1 MTVELPTAGER
12 FEAQLVEDRYGV
24 LWLYE
29 AQARLGRRAAQAF
42 SLVVVLRLGWRLVRP
57 SSEEQALFRGR
68 VLAQGGSS
76 SLLSGLPPHAADGSS
91 RP

>member
-57 SSEEQALFRGR
+57 SSEEQALLERKGFGAGW
-68 VLAQGGSS
+68 VQ
-76 SLLSGLPPHAADGSS
+76 
-91 RP
+91 